1 MGNLQEGRCDINVL
15 LADLEGGDI
24 RSIGESERVVQ
35 KVIDEPGFFPLLV
48 EGFFVDDP
56 IIRSRATDA
65 AVKILKIH
73 RQLLLPFQSRVLY
86 DLPIIDQKETKWHYC
101 MMLDFLEFNEPELK
115 RVFKQLTEFLR
126 EDDKFLKVFV
136 MQALVDIVLKY
147 SIYQAETIDIV
158 NQLTV
163 HGTAS
168 QQARGRKLLKTLRKA
183 GLIE

>member
-1 MGNLQEGRCDINVL
+1 
-15 LADLEGGDI
+15 
-24 RSIGESERVVQ
+24 
-35 KVIDEPGFFPLLV
+35 
-48 EGFFVDDP
+48 
-56 IIRSRATDA
+56 
-65 AVKILKIH
+65 
-73 RQLLLPFQSRVLY
+73 
-86 DLPIIDQKETKWHYC
+86 